1 MVQLPPS
8 SCHWPLALRALST
21 DARSRLDSLNL
32 RIVCR
37 FIPAHCFLAFFAG
50 GLVAGVRTPLLS
62 CVRVPFPRCEPV
74 RNLQPRDSCIMSL
87 TAYSWCRCR
96 LLLIARF
103 QATWRSESWTMCFVF
118 PLFGSTPNT
127 AAELTLEL
135 EKLTLELEC
144 WPQSTT
150 NRTSSS
156 PLVLILRK
164 LRPMQAC
171 LGEPKLIFLSHASRH
186 ICFAELLVHIEPTPQ

>member
-96 LLLIARF
+96 LLLTSAYCPLSSYLAFGIVDHVLCFSAD
-103 QATWRSESWTMCFVF
+103 TWC
-118 PLFGSTPNT
+118 P
-127 AAELTLEL
+127 
-135 EKLTLELEC
+135 
-144 WPQSTT
+144 TT
-150 NRTSSS
+150 SA
-156 PLVLILRK
+156 LVLGYEHRDQRK
-164 LRPMQAC
+164 TVTCVCPRYC
-171 LGEPKLIFLSHASRH
+171 YRH
-186 ICFAELLVHIEPTPQ
+186 TV